1 MIKRLWNKWIHMY
14 RFPYNI
20 PHIPVN
26 FFKFIKELFS
36 FIHNGYPYEAVY
48 ENYNYF
54 INTQREIFKK
64 YLEHHWGYPGYE
76 DAATNEQWEDIVRHM
91 IDLLDKMDENNY
103 DINYEIN
110 PNEPLTHE
118 KEMIKAKNE
127 FFELYSKWFFDL
139 WD

>member
-1 MIKRLWNKWIHMY
+1 MIRRLWNKWIHMY

-36 FIHNGYPYEAVY
+36 FIHRGYPYEAVY

-54 INTQREIFKK
+54 INTQREIFKE
-64 YLEHHWGYPGYE
+64 YLEHHWGYPGRE
-76 DAATNEQWEDIVRHM
+76 EAATNEQWEDIVRHM

-103 DINYEIN
+103 EHN
-110 PNEPLTHE
+110 PNEPFANDDKML
-118 KEMIKAKNE
+118 KAKDE
-127 FFELYSKWFFDL
+127 FFGLYSKWFFDL